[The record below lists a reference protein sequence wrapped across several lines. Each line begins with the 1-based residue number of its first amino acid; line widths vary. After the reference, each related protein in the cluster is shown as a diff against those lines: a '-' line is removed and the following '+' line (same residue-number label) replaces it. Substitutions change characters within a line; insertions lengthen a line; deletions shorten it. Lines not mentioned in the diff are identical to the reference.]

1 MVPSMARGRAVTMM
15 GVSRK
20 KRKQQK
26 ASASGTAV
34 EAATSQDDAPSISQA
49 LQEPTA
55 AEVKLST
62 GASTGGSKAG
72 QAAGVEPVFALA
84 SMELLSAP
92 TRVGSL
98 AAAPSYEDVRK
109 ALLGVAADEDSMVEF
124 VQANR
129 DLLDYRFLYRMTA
142 DLLRAENTGDQGGA
156 SLLREAR
163 ARAVQATQ
171 RFDAP
176 LFQEV
181 AEAESRL
188 GGLLAQYM
196 QGTTPKTSA
205 VVQAA
210 GSTPLAIFA
219 FWLVVLAAVAAWEVK
234 LSVPAV
240 EAQAT
245 QKLQELS
252 QIRSALES
260 DDSLMSRAGIAPLI
274 PLAALPDMSSLALG
288 SPSNDASHAAALLAE
303 AGADAQQQL
312 AIVRRIGCTY
322 CQAQRHG
329 FQAYNA
335 MVQRMAALH
344 DVLLYGERKPL
355 DAVDI
360 QAPPR
365 SPSSAMV
372 KMANDADAML
382 QEQGIDIPLF
392 W

>member
-1 MVPSMARGRAVTMM
+1 M
-15 GVSRK
+15 
-20 KRKQQK
+20 
-26 ASASGTAV
+26 
-34 EAATSQDDAPSISQA
+34 
-49 LQEPTA
+49 
-55 AEVKLST
+55 
-62 GASTGGSKAG
+62 
-72 QAAGVEPVFALA
+72 
-84 SMELLSAP
+84 
-92 TRVGSL
+92 
-98 AAAPSYEDVRK
+98 
-109 ALLGVAADEDSMVEF
+109 
-124 VQANR
+124 
-129 DLLDYRFLYRMTA
+129 
-142 DLLRAENTGDQGGA
+142 
-156 SLLREAR
+156 
-163 ARAVQATQ
+163 
-171 RFDAP
+171 
-176 LFQEV
+176 
-181 AEAESRL
+181 
-188 GGLLAQYM
+188 
-196 QGTTPKTSA
+196 
-205 VVQAA
+205 
-210 GSTPLAIFA
+210 
-219 FWLVVLAAVAAWEVK
+219 
-234 LSVPAV
+234 PAV

-260 DDSLMSRAGIAPLI
+260 DDSLMSRAGIAPLV

>member
-142 DLLRAENTGDQGGA
+142 DLLRAENTGDQGGRA
-156 SLLREAR
+156 CFAKRAHGRCRRPSALTRRSFRRWPKPKVALAAFLLNTCKE
-163 ARAVQATQ
+163 Q
-171 RFDAP
+171 P
-176 LFQEV
+176 LRRRR
-181 AEAESRL
+181 SSK
-188 GGLLAQYM
+188 LLARPPWQSSHS
-196 QGTTPKTSA
+196 G
-205 VVQAA
+205 
-210 GSTPLAIFA
+210 
-219 FWLVVLAAVAAWEVK
+219 WL
-234 LSVPAV
+234 S
-240 EAQAT
+240 
-245 QKLQELS
+245 S
-252 QIRSALES
+252 QP
-260 DDSLMSRAGIAPLI
+260 SL
-274 PLAALPDMSSLALG
+274 
-288 SPSNDASHAAALLAE
+288 
-303 AGADAQQQL
+303 
-312 AIVRRIGCTY
+312 
-322 CQAQRHG
+322 HG
-329 FQAYNA
+329 
-335 MVQRMAALH
+335 R
-344 DVLLYGERKPL
+344 
-355 DAVDI
+355 
-360 QAPPR
+360 
-365 SPSSAMV
+365 
-372 KMANDADAML
+372 
-382 QEQGIDIPLF
+382 
-392 W
+392 